1 MDNETHHYRQLI
13 AIFDRCFAESLH
25 TRLIKGDEE
34 PVYLPA
40 DPHTPYHRI
49 VFAHGFY
56 ASALHEI
63 AHWCIAGPRRHL
75 LVDFGY
81 WYCPDGRDSSTQ
93 QRFEAA
99 EIKPQALE
107 WLFCAASGFPFNVSC
122 DNLDGEVEPDHLA
135 FQQRV
140 HRQVMAYLAEGI
152 PQRAAR
158 FIAALREYYRTRPLS
173 PEQFR
178 LATALDAAAEQN
190 NHQTEGR

>member
-1 MDNETHHYRQLI
+1 MRSETHHYQQLI
-13 AIFDRCFAESLH
+13 EIFDGCFAASLN
-25 TRLIKGDEE
+25 TRLVKGEDE

-40 DPHTPYHRI
+40 DAQIPYHRI

-63 AHWCIAGPRRHL
+63 AHWCIAGARRRL

-81 WYCPDGRDSSTQ
+81 WYCPDGRDAPTQ
-93 QRFEAA
+93 RQFEQV

-107 WLFCAASGFPFNVSC
+107 WLFCVAASFPFNVSC
-122 DNLDGEVEPDHLA
+122 DNLNGNCEPDRIA
-135 FQQRV
+135 FQCLV
-140 HRQVMAYLAEGI
+140 HRQVMHFLSEGI

-158 FIAALREYYRTRPLS
+158 FIEALHKFYQTRPLA

-178 LATALDAAAEQN
+178 LPRDYSAVSAQDEYI
-190 NHQTEGR
+190 GDI